1 MTDIR
6 NCKVAIVGTGPAG
19 LTAAI
24 YAARAN
30 LAPVV
35 FEGLQPGGQL
45 TITTDVENYPGFP
58 EGVTGPD
65 MMDLFRRQALRFG
78 AECLGVSVIRAD
90 LSRRPFLLEDDAG
103 NRYAAE
109 TLVIATGA
117 TAKYL
122 GIPSEKA
129 LMGKGVSAC
138 ATCDGFF
145 YRGKAVAVVGGG
157 DTAIEEAV
165 FLTRFCTKVTLVHR
179 RDALRASKIMQEKA
193 LRNPKLAFAWDSVVE
208 EVLGTPESGV
218 TGLRLKNVKTGELSD
233 LPCHGVFIAI
243 GHQPNTMIFK
253 GQLEMNEVGYILTR
267 GKSTR
272 TSVEGVFACGDSQD
286 PTYRQAIVAAGTGCM
301 AAIDAERFLEEHAG

>member
-30 LAPVV
+30 LAPLV

-78 AECLGVSVIRAD
+78 AECLGASVTHAD
-90 LSRRPFLLEDDAG
+90 LSSRPFALSDDAG

-117 TAKYL
+117 SAKYL

-145 YRGKAVAVVGGG
+145 YRGKEVAVVGGG

-193 LRNPKLAFAWDSVVE
+193 LRNPKLAFAWNSVVE

-243 GHQPNTMIFK
+243 GHQPNTAIFK

-267 GKSTR
+267 GKSTK